1 MLKRILIINLILL
14 AGLFGLSSMATAGEK
29 VKPQDAFKFNTP
41 TECMFQWKSYTQGNP
56 LWWSVDFDET
66 GTPTMGDKYQYPV
79 MKTFYYRSDT
89 KASFITQTCQIDS
102 TIWQYSYPEFIEN
115 MKKN

>member
-1 MLKRILIINLILL
+1 MIKKIITTAVISTALL
-14 AGLFGLSSMATAGEK
+14 MGASKMANAEK
-29 VKPQDAFKFNTP
+29 VKPQDTFKFNTS

-102 TIWQYSYPEFIEN
+102 TISQYSYPEFIDN

>member
-1 MLKRILIINLILL
+1 MKELFTAIALL
-14 AGLFGLSSMATAGEK
+14 TAVSTSAMAEK
-29 VKPQDAFKFNTP
+29 VKPQDAFKFNTS